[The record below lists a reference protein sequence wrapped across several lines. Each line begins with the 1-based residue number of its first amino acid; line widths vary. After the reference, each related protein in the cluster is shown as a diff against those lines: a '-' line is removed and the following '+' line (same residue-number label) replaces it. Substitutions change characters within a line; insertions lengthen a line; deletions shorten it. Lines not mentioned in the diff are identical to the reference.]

1 MQPRSQDSGL
11 NSGWSIC
18 SDCSTATAMILQF
31 RWSRRLL
38 TISWTLHR
46 GSGAGLGQ
54 RAGSEPCRRPC
65 SSDRRHLQRVL
76 AESLI
81 CRSEKPGRGVEPEGS

>member
-46 GSGAGLGQ
+46 GSARGIGPKSRLRALSTPLLFGPEAPAARARRILDMSE
-54 RAGSEPCRRPC
+54 RKAGS
-65 SSDRRHLQRVL
+65 
-76 AESLI
+76 
-81 CRSEKPGRGVEPEGS
+81 GG